1 MDLLKTEQGNQ
12 HVILFQDLFTK
23 VFLAP
28 DQKSIRI
35 VRLLTVT
42 EEIVPLF
49 RVPEALL
56 SDRGANLLSHLMSD
70 PDLADPVV
78 EDLNTD
84 PDPA

>member
-1 MDLLKTEQGNQ
+1 MSSYSKISSQSSTM
-12 HVILFQDLFTK
+12 

-78 EDLNTD
+78 EISILTLI
-84 PDPA
+84 